1 MTGMNSGPCE
11 HTSSVCYVS
20 QVANAPVARATVAR
34 MNEVE
39 LNEFRIRR
47 LADAVDHVS
56 KGNKTDF
63 GRRLGYKDGA
73 FVRQMLSG
81 IRPVTEKTTRAVEAM
96 AGMSGWFNETE
107 TPADVGNAQQPL
119 TRSAWP
125 FSTISEAEVRALPL
139 EKLNA
144 LEGALA
150 LAIAQLKLGISVSP
164 ATKTASRPALG
175 NLVDLDSVAD
185 EFAPPIVTV
194 PPPWEG
200 GPTTRQMEDAAGH
213 RANQV
218 SGAVSNIGP
227 AEVHPANDE
236 MIDVPELGD
245 VRLAANVE
253 GHENESEH
261 QTGVMQF
268 RHSFLRSVGADGGRG
283 RVVYAKGDSMEPFI
297 NNGAALLVVVQED
310 LTVRNLVA
318 GAIYAI
324 RYDGKMMVKRVA
336 KDKLTGKWVAQ
347 SFNEKYRDVLLENGV
362 SVRVLGRVVWTGT
375 KLA

>member
-1 MTGMNSGPCE
+1 
-11 HTSSVCYVS
+11 
-20 QVANAPVARATVAR
+20 

-47 LADAVDHVS
+47 LADAVNHVS

-96 AGMSGWFNETE
+96 AGMSGWFDEAARSNETRAAPE
-107 TPADVGNAQQPL
+107 PYAGST
-119 TRSAWP
+119 WP
-125 FSTISEAEVRALPL
+125 FSTISEAEIRALSR
-139 EKLNA
+139 EKLSA

-150 LAIAQLKLGISVSP
+150 LAIAQLKLGIRVSP
-164 ATKTASRPALG
+164 GRNAPSRHSPG
-175 NLVDLDSVAD
+175 NLVDLELVED
-185 EFAPPIVTV
+185 EFAPPIATI

-200 GPTTRQMEDAAGH
+200 GPTTKQMEDAAQQP
-213 RANQV
+213 AAQV

-227 AEVHPANDE
+227 GEIHPANDE

-261 QTGVMQF
+261 QTGAMPF
-268 RHSFLRSVGADGGRG
+268 RRSFLRSVGADGGRG

-297 NNGAALLVVVQED
+297 NDGAALLVVLQED
-310 LTVRNLVA
+310 LSVRNLA
-318 GAIYAI
+318 TGGIYAI
-324 RYDGKMMVKRVA
+324 RHDGRMMVKRVA
-336 KDKLTGKWVAQ
+336 KDKLTGKWVAR
-347 SFNEKYRDVLLENGV
+347 SLNEKYRDVPLENGV
-362 SVRVLGRVVWTGT
+362 SVQILGRVVWTGT
-375 KLA
+375 KLV